1 MPEKPDA
8 LPAPSTAE
16 TAIEIPEAKRI
27 FKGKREPHEAIAT
40 LPAAPPWRAFRSA
53 TDRAAKT
60 KDAPKPRGADHYSSP
75 EEIVAVNLALYLR
88 RPLLIT
94 GGPGTGKTSLAH
106 AAAYEL
112 GLGEV
117 LVWPITSR
125 ATLQQGLY
133 HYDALGHFQDVA
145 RRSAASAKTAD
156 AAEKQKL
163 SSSKPVSALGDLE
176 IGPYIHLGPLGAALR
191 ESKLKCP
198 RVLLIDEIDK
208 SDIDLPN
215 DLLHLFEEG
224 EFEIPELARL
234 PDEELPSGEQRPR
247 EVEVSLPGTMGK
259 TRIVGGHVPCE
270 EFPLVFLTSNNERD
284 FPPAFLRRCLRLDIK
299 APGRDRLRDIVKAR
313 VANVDDPD
321 KEGSA
326 AHALLK
332 RFLEARDDQQ
342 QLLATDQLLNA
353 MQLVSNNVL
362 GPDANALAKLIL
374 RDLQEGAA

>member
-1 MPEKPDA
+1 MPEKPKA
-8 LPAPSTAE
+8 HPGPSIGE
-16 TAIEIPEAKRI
+16 PAIEIPEAKRI
-27 FKGKREPHEAIAT
+27 FQGKRKPHEAIAT
-40 LPAAPPWRAFRSA
+40 LPAAPPWRAFRSS
-53 TDRAAKT
+53 TDRASKA

-133 HYDALGHFQDVA
+133 QYDALGHFQDVA
-145 RRSAASAKTAD
+145 RRNAASAQPGN
-156 AAEKQKL
+156 AAEKRAGKT
-163 SSSKPVSALGDLE
+163 VSALGDLE

-191 ESKLKCP
+191 ESKLKRP

-234 PDEELPSGEQRPR
+234 PGEELPSGEQRPR
-247 EVEVSLPGTMGK
+247 EVEVWLPGAREK
-259 TRIVGGHVPCE
+259 TAIVGGHVLCQ

-299 APGRDRLRDIVKAR
+299 APGRERLRDIVKAR
-313 VANVDDPD
+313 VANVNDPD
-321 KEGSA
+321 KKGSD
-326 AHALLK
+326 AHAVLK

-362 GPDANALAKLIL
+362 GPDAKVLAKLIL

>member
-1 MPEKPDA
+1 MPEKPKA
-8 LPAPSTAE
+8 PVAPSTGE
-16 TAIEIPEAKRI
+16 PAIEIPEAKRI
-27 FKGKREPHEAIAT
+27 FKGKRKPHEAIAN

-53 TDRAAKT
+53 ADLPAKT
-60 KDAPKPRGADHYSSP
+60 KGAPKPRGADHYSSP

-133 HYDALGHFQDVA
+133 QYDALGHFQDVA
-145 RRSAASAKTAD
+145 RRSAGSKQPPGV
-156 AAEKQKL
+156 AEKRTVT
-163 SSSKPVSALGDLE
+163 SGDLE
-176 IGPYIHLGPLGAALR
+176 IGKYIRLGPLGAALR
-191 ESKLKCP
+191 ESKLKLP

-224 EFEIPELARL
+224 EFEIPELTRL
-234 PDEELPSGEQRPR
+234 PGEELANGEQRDR
-247 EVEVSLPGTMGK
+247 EVEVWLPGAAGEK
-259 TRIVGGHVPCE
+259 TAIVGGHVLCQ

-321 KEGSA
+321 KVGSD

-332 RFLEARDDQQ
+332 RFLEARDDGQ

>member
-1 MPEKPDA
+1 MPKPDA
-8 LPAPSTAE
+8 LLGSANPEP
-16 TAIEIPEAKRI
+16 AIEIPQAKRI
-27 FKGKREPHEAIAT
+27 FNGKRKPHEGIAN

-53 TDRAAKT
+53 AEREAKGQ
-60 KDAPKPRGADHYSSP
+60 DGPKPRGADHYASP

-106 AAAYEL
+106 AVAYEL

-145 RRSAASAKTAD
+145 RRNAGSAQRRAPAKKRNGNSAQTIG
-156 AAEKQKL
+156 
-163 SSSKPVSALGDLE
+163 ALGDAE
-176 IGPYIHLGPLGAALR
+176 IGKYIQLGALGAALR
-191 ESKLKCP
+191 ESRPKHP

-234 PDEELPSGEQRPR
+234 PRKELAGGKRKPR
-247 EVEVSLPGTMGK
+247 KVDVSLPGGTGK
-259 TRIVGGHVPCE
+259 TEIIGGRILCQ

-299 APGRDRLRDIVKAR
+299 APGRDRLREIVKAR

-326 AHALLK
+326 AHTLLK
-332 RFLEARDDQQ
+332 RFLEARDDQH

-362 GPDANALAKLIL
+362 GPDAHALAKLIL